1 MKVFIFSI
9 LLPLLI
15 SSNFP
20 NEQTT
25 GYIKIFCDG
34 DTDKPY
40 PVIIFNCLGK
50 FDTTHQNMFV
60 YTFDVSDTLLNNLD
74 KLIRQTRVSDDYD
87 LINPPIGVHIVL
99 NGRDTFFRFGFKTA
113 VSKLFKQIAEQFSG
127 KERQNVKH
135 PLDQL
140 SRRLSIPIQN

>member
-1 MKVFIFSI
+1 MKVSIFSI

-15 SSNFP
+15 FTNFR

-25 GYIKIFCDG
+25 GYIKIFCDR

-50 FDTTHQNMFV
+50 FDTTDQNMFV

-74 KLIRQTRVSDDYD
+74 KLIRQTGVSDDYD
-87 LINPPIGVHIVL
+87 LINPPISVHIVI
-99 NGRDTFFRFGFKTA
+99 GDRDTFFRFGFKTA
-113 VSKLFKQIAEQFSG
+113 VSKLFKQITDQFSG
-127 KERQNVKH
+127 QERQNVKQL
-135 PLDQL
+135 LDQL
-140 SRRLSIPIQN
+140 SRRLSIPIHN